1 MAKVAKK
8 KIGGLN
14 GQEKIRGLNGVWLSR
29 EIPAAA

>member
-8 KIGGLN
+8 KIGRLKIKK
-14 GQEKIRGLNGVWLSR
+14 KIRGLNGMWLSR